1 MWAGRLLS
9 TCQVTLIYYVSLEE
23 KKAKP
28 MAKPSRL
35 KIYILVVPY
44 HRFPVL
50 SVEARDPPPPRGGL
64 SSGLSACRDRHHD
77 RCPRKARR
85 KSALEAPPAKNRTRK
100 NESTMKKEGKKMD
113 TRLQKC
119 RMISSVQRGRPKCQV
134 EDLFLGGQ
142 FVKFCP
148 PNIRSLGTHCSLS
161 TSCFSATKLIISAY
175 PKP

>member
-50 SVEARDPPPPRGGL
+50 SVEARDPPHVAAYLPAYRHAETATMIAVREKLAESRLWKPHRQRTGLEKTSPR
-64 SSGLSACRDRHHD
+64 
-77 RCPRKARR
+77 
-85 KSALEAPPAKNRTRK
+85 
-100 NESTMKKEGKKMD
+100 
-113 TRLQKC
+113 
-119 RMISSVQRGRPKCQV
+119 
-134 EDLFLGGQ
+134 
-142 FVKFCP
+142 
-148 PNIRSLGTHCSLS
+148 
-161 TSCFSATKLIISAY
+161 
-175 PKP
+175 